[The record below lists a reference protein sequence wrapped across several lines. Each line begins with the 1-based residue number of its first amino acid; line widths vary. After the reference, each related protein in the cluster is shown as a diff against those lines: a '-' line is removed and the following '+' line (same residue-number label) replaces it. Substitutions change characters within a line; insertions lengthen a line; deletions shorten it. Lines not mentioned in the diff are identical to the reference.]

1 MEVTFYYKAYKGNIN
16 GNNDTSA
23 IIFHKPYK
31 TQSKVWD
38 GTFRITSWK
47 FLFFYFYLIEGLH
60 PCLLLF
66 DVIPHFFASYGSTT
80 FLLRLFSHFNTAKC
94 RVILDRFIFNFQTFS
109 FYCKNYGLEMLVFI
123 TVVVFYMALLLCDSH
138 AGRNTPSFIET
149 PLSSLYLPSQS
160 CLFWLYIVLNYW
172 YASLKNP
179 CDPSVPWS
187 HKV

>member
-1 MEVTFYYKAYKGNIN
+1 MATMTLLQSSFISPIKHNQRCEMGLSGLPPGSFYFF
-16 GNNDTSA
+16 
-23 IIFHKPYK
+23 IF
-31 TQSKVWD
+31 TLSKV
-38 GTFRITSWK
+38 
-47 FLFFYFYLIEGLH
+47 LH
-60 PCLLLF
+60 PCVLLF

-160 CLFWLYIVLNYW
+160 CLFWLYIVLNY
-172 YASLKNP
+172 
-179 CDPSVPWS
+179 
-187 HKV
+187 